1 MMLYLQ
7 RSSPPKDYHS
17 SLIIRAKAKRAPI
30 YWGAVRCSI
39 CQGSCLART
48 EIFVTHKHT
57 RFLRVQALEK
67 FYNIDTRK
75 RRPSQRMFE
84 SQKVTGLTPVIS

>member
-1 MMLYLQ
+1 MLLHLQ
-7 RSSPPKDYHS
+7 CLSPPKDYHS
-17 SLIIRAKAKRAPI
+17 SLIIRAKAKSAPVNL
-30 YWGAVRCSI
+30 GAVRCFT
-39 CQGSCLART
+39 CHGSCLTRM

-67 FYNIDTRK
+67 FYNIETRK
-75 RRPSQRMFE
+75 RRPSHRMFE